1 MSIVSFLREAQIAD
15 YTNIMSNEEVL
26 KELLA
31 NSTSRRKIEA
41 TGDLSKF
48 VQDNKTDTDDRK
60 NVLNAISDVLQSITT
75 EAITTSEMLEIIYNN
90 YDKEIINHV
99 SNFIKV
105 VHASNYVLGYENDK
119 KETVVKEFRETPF
132 AIVKKVPDPV
142 TSSSKKKRYIH
153 DSEYGLL
160 GAQASKK
167 VTAATGD
174 GNKLIF
180 NIEDMCFA
188 KFKDTKSKTNKN
200 QTVHLVNNI
209 KNSKV
214 ISNKLNPSMS
224 FILVDSPDLRIG
236 TRNSLELA
244 TFFNLLSTIEL
255 SKCQP
260 YFNATFV
267 LPSIVENQSGKVF
280 KTASINQFLDG
291 TPIDVNMNSDFYNQ
305 IDATF
310 NRTIINTKGEDIAQ
324 ESVNTN
330 LSAFTMPQTINNFN
344 EIFVGHNENVKLDT
358 DMKFLRSTSVHD
370 ITRPFMTIK
379 SFSIDVAP
387 TQGLLSFKTG
397 KLSLI
402 LHDRTRM
409 VDIAPF
415 IKPDLFGSFG
425 AEIAIEYGW
434 SHTDS
439 MLKGNKDTES
449 NTNYLAEFLNASRV
463 TEKYIITNSS
473 FSMDNNGQVN
483 IDLSIAMRGP
493 VDIRSVVLKSDP
505 PGEINKQ
512 AVATKIKSLNTKIR
526 SIQNRI
532 PGLSINENITQ
543 AITNEMNAASDND
556 KELSSSD
563 LTHIKAFVK
572 INKQI
577 QKNLRSL
584 QSTGAIITRI
594 NQMNTVATN
603 PISITFANTG
613 IAAGAPTTDGL
624 DNIKFDKQYKKVVD
638 KESNLTTAEEITGS
652 GKFGYEIIKELFG
665 SLNSIAKQLS
675 SSIIGPAAKS
685 NKKTKKLISKIVG
698 GLDDVDPFY
707 NKEWLKT
714 FHRLSLKNDNV
725 DREGV
730 PVAGINGDSSTS
742 FVSFGSFLVGLI
754 GTHLSNSGKFDE
766 IQIVSYTANEN
777 CGLMS
782 NLNVAS
788 FLLPR
793 EELQDYLETL
803 FKDGTSLTLE
813 GVISQIIERFI
824 STRLQICYG
833 LSKLYKRDKA
843 QNTVITAKDSDTH
856 EHNLQEMLRYL
867 YVGLATPDAASK
879 SIIAQ
884 MKNFNDVRFV
894 LPKIKFT
901 FDTLTSRKSNWERTI
916 SRISIFDQNDNPF
929 GSVNTLMKDVYNDGA
944 IRVAAQLNRLRA
956 KYKSGEKGK
965 KGKNG
970 QKIVKEAF
978 YKKSNKIL
986 SDLERSGNLR
996 QTSDGIYELVDQFKL
1011 DTFKNTFKSV
1021 MPSLTYGTQNS
1032 AIIDASV
1039 STVNEAKLN
1048 TIYLTRSSRN
1058 ADGKEKK
1065 ELMRTKVAFQ
1075 KDLPLRV
1082 LPTQAQ
1088 VTIFGCPFVNFAQY
1102 IFLDFETGTT
1112 IDNSYAITGIKHDL
1126 SPGKFTTQL
1135 TLSYGDVYGKYEN
1148 AASTIARAIN
1158 ESRSQKKVTKA
1169 ADPKSAPE
1177 VIINQF
1183 SKSGP
1188 ATGDAEPWQTLS
1200 LNFEMNIH
1208 TDAHYRDISKVERDY
1223 IGKERITIQ
1232 NDIYLWNKTLCSY
1245 ESLGYRDGSL
1255 YKIKI
1260 LLDSHNSIDKIIK
1273 VELDLFQMKPSS
1285 VMFIKEQMNKIIKV
1299 AASPTILKE
1308 ETSGNMSHGY
1318 GAKAGQ
1324 DSYVDFYIR
1333 QHKSFL
1339 SESPEHATSDTKALF
1354 GALASRL
1361 YPTFV
1366 PSSIF
1371 EFLLKHYAT
1380 LKYFFEFNY
1389 HGPNSHNNI
1398 DTKNESIKLGFDTKR
1413 PAKILGD
1420 NFKKDNPEKSIKEIF
1435 EHFCFDIVTGE
1446 KVIPTPRDDKE
1457 KPVWNKLQ
1465 PGLTEIDPKSVFKAY
1480 NLKNKHVRR
1489 LLKKE
1494 LEFTIP
1500 SSEHKFI
1507 IFCKLITD
1515 KHLYPR
1521 HDSRGDNAKYKART
1535 KKIVDKCIQINKL
1548 FYSHV
1553 EFVDQG
1559 LYIEYNTS
1567 IDYSK
1572 KKKKLIKRTESVLV
1586 TYEEL
1591 VAKLMS
1597 RLSINETLTFNS
1609 IAERRY
1615 Y

>member
-1 MSIVSFLREAQIAD
+1 M
-15 YTNIMSNEEVL
+15 
-26 KELLA
+26 
-31 NSTSRRKIEA
+31 
-41 TGDLSKF
+41 
-48 VQDNKTDTDDRK
+48 
-60 NVLNAISDVLQSITT
+60 
-75 EAITTSEMLEIIYNN
+75 
-90 YDKEIINHV
+90 
-99 SNFIKV
+99 
-105 VHASNYVLGYENDK
+105 
-119 KETVVKEFRETPF
+119 
-132 AIVKKVPDPV
+132 
-142 TSSSKKKRYIH
+142 
-153 DSEYGLL
+153 
-160 GAQASKK
+160 
-167 VTAATGD
+167 
-174 GNKLIF
+174 
-180 NIEDMCFA
+180 
-188 KFKDTKSKTNKN
+188 
-200 QTVHLVNNI
+200 
-209 KNSKV
+209 
-214 ISNKLNPSMS
+214 
-224 FILVDSPDLRIG
+224 
-236 TRNSLELA
+236 
-244 TFFNLLSTIEL
+244 
-255 SKCQP
+255 
-260 YFNATFV
+260 
-267 LPSIVENQSGKVF
+267 
-280 KTASINQFLDG
+280 
-291 TPIDVNMNSDFYNQ
+291 
-305 IDATF
+305 
-310 NRTIINTKGEDIAQ
+310 
-324 ESVNTN
+324 
-330 LSAFTMPQTINNFN
+330 
-344 EIFVGHNENVKLDT
+344 
-358 DMKFLRSTSVHD
+358 
-370 ITRPFMTIK
+370 
-379 SFSIDVAP
+379 
-387 TQGLLSFKTG
+387 
-397 KLSLI
+397 
-402 LHDRTRM
+402 
-409 VDIAPF
+409 
-415 IKPDLFGSFG
+415 
-425 AEIAIEYGW
+425 
-434 SHTDS
+434 
-439 MLKGNKDTES
+439 
-449 NTNYLAEFLNASRV
+449 
-463 TEKYIITNSS
+463 
-473 FSMDNNGQVN
+473 
-483 IDLSIAMRGP
+483 
-493 VDIRSVVLKSDP
+493 
-505 PGEINKQ
+505 
-512 AVATKIKSLNTKIR
+512 
-526 SIQNRI
+526 
-532 PGLSINENITQ
+532 
-543 AITNEMNAASDND
+543 
-556 KELSSSD
+556 
-563 LTHIKAFVK
+563 
-572 INKQI
+572 
-577 QKNLRSL
+577 
-584 QSTGAIITRI
+584 
-594 NQMNTVATN
+594 
-603 PISITFANTG
+603 
-613 IAAGAPTTDGL
+613 
-624 DNIKFDKQYKKVVD
+624 
-638 KESNLTTAEEITGS
+638 
-652 GKFGYEIIKELFG
+652 
-665 SLNSIAKQLS
+665 
-675 SSIIGPAAKS
+675 
-685 NKKTKKLISKIVG
+685 
-698 GLDDVDPFY
+698 
-707 NKEWLKT
+707 
-714 FHRLSLKNDNV
+714 KNDNV
-725 DREGV
+725 KTEGV

-867 YVGLATPDAASK
+867 YVGLATPDAVSN

-901 FDTLTSRKSNWERTI
+901 FDTLTSRKSNFERTI

-1169 ADPKSAPE
+1169 GDKKSVPE
-1177 VIINQF
+1177 VIINQL

-1188 ATGDAEPWQTLS
+1188 AIGDAEPWQTITHRFKLNIENYLDRYENRMKYKPSLPALS
-1200 LNFEMNIH
+1200 P
-1208 TDAHYRDISKVERDY
+1208 DQISKGHGH
-1223 IGKERITIQ
+1223 IANLKITIE
-1232 NDIYLWNKTLCSY
+1232 NDIYLWNKTLCSIKKARTVKDIFANERY
-1245 ESLGYRDGSL
+1245 VR
-1255 YKIKI
+1255 YKNTI
-1260 LLDSHNSIDKIIK
+1260 LLDSHSSTNKKIK
-1273 VELDLFQMKPSS
+1273 VELDLFQMKHS
-1285 VMFIKEQMNKIIKV
+1285 EAKIIKQRFIRIV
-1299 AASPTILKE
+1299 NFASGFEMLASETTAHGQISGTGKE
-1308 ETSGNMSHGY
+1308 VGE
-1318 GAKAGQ
+1318 
-1324 DSYVDFYIR
+1324 DSYVDFYIH
-1333 QHKSFL
+1333 QHRLPSFL
-1339 SESPEHATSDTKALF
+1339 SFSHGRSSHGVKALF
-1354 GALASRL
+1354 GDLANIL

-1366 PSSIF
+1366 SRSIF
-1371 EFLLKHYAT
+1371 SFLLHRYGT
-1380 LKYFFEFNY
+1380 LNYFFEFDY
-1389 HGPNSHNNI
+1389 SGPNNKDKIRTS
-1398 DTKNESIKLGFDTKR
+1398 NESIKLDFNTKR
-1413 PAKILGD
+1413 LAKNVIPGP
-1420 NFKKDNPEKSIKEIF
+1420 FKKYAKKSIKEMF
-1435 EHFCFDIVTGE
+1435 ELFCFDIVTGE
-1446 KVIPTPRDDKE
+1446 KLTPGEPDLLLGNVKN
-1457 KPVWNKLQ
+1457 VWNKLQ
-1465 PGLTEIDPKSVFKAY
+1465 PGLTAIEPKNVFKAY
-1480 NLKNKHVRR
+1480 NLSNKHVRR

-1500 SSEHKFI
+1500 NSETKFI
-1507 IFCKLITD
+1507 NFCKLTTESNQ
-1515 KHLYPR
+1515 YPR
-1521 HDSRGDNAKYKART
+1521 YDSKTGNVKYKIIT
-1535 KKIVDKCIQINKL
+1535 KKIVDRCIQINKL

-1567 IDYSK
+1567 ISYI
-1572 KKKKLIKRTESVLV
+1572 KKKLVKKTASVLV

-1597 RLSINETLTFNS
+1597 DFSINETLKFNS
-1609 IAERRY
+1609 ITKLEQFAE
-1615 Y
+1615 

>member
-1 MSIVSFLREAQIAD
+1 MSIVSFLREAKIAD

-31 NSTSRRKIEA
+31 NSTNRQRDKE
-41 TGDLSKF
+41 TGELSKF
-48 VQDNKTDTDDRK
+48 VKENKDNKDDRK

-105 VHASNYVLGYENDK
+105 VHASNYALGYENVK
-119 KETVVKEFRETPF
+119 KETVVKEFSDTPF
-132 AIVKKVPDPV
+132 AIVKKVPAPV
-142 TSSSKKKRYIH
+142 KSNSKKKRYIH

-160 GAQASKK
+160 GAQASQK
-167 VTAATGD
+167 VTAAAGG

-188 KFKDTKSKTNKN
+188 KFKDTKSKKNKT
-200 QTVHLVNNI
+200 QTEYLVNNI

-358 DMKFLRSTSVHD
+358 DMKFLRSTSIHD

-512 AVATKIKSLNTKIR
+512 AVTTKIKSLNSKIR
-526 SIQNRI
+526 NIQGRI
-532 PGLSINENITQ
+532 PGLYISENITQ
-543 AITNEMNAASDND
+543 AITNEVNAASDND

-572 INKQI
+572 INAII
-577 QKNLRSL
+577 QRGLKSL
-584 QSTGAIITRI
+584 KSTGAIITRI
-594 NQMNTVATN
+594 NEMNTVATN
-603 PISITFANTG
+603 PISITFNGTG
-613 IAAGAPTTDGL
+613 IAAGALTTKDLDDANFGMRLGADGSVETDGE
-624 DNIKFDKQYKKVVD
+624 K
-638 KESNLTTAEEITGS
+638 
-652 GKFGYEIIKELFG
+652 GYEIIKELFG
-665 SLNSIAKQLS
+665 SLDRIAKQLS
-675 SSIIGPAAKS
+675 ASIIGPAAKS

-725 DREGV
+725 EKEGV

-867 YVGLATPDAASK
+867 YVGLATPDAVSN
-879 SIIAQ
+879 SINAQ

-1169 ADPKSAPE
+1169 KDPKSVPE
-1177 VIINQF
+1177 VIINKF

-1188 ATGDAEPWQTLS
+1188 AIGDAEPW
-1200 LNFEMNIH
+1200 NAFKH
-1208 TDAHYRDISKVERDY
+1208 TFKVNTFVLHDHSTSHETDDHHHDK
-1223 IGKERITIQ
+1223 IVFMDNEIF
-1232 NDIYLWNKTLCSY
+1232 LWNKNFCASKSRVSSNKREIYANNT
-1245 ESLGYRDGSL
+1245 
-1255 YKIKI
+1255 I
-1260 LLDSHNSIDKIIK
+1260 LIDSHGSTGKKIK
-1273 VELDLFQMKPSS
+1273 VELDLFQRSQKTFDGLKK
-1285 VMFIKEQMNKIIKV
+1285 VFAIIIDR
-1299 AASPTILKE
+1299 STSLTE
-1308 ETSGNMSHGY
+1308 ETAVNDPGGIISAS
-1318 GAKAGQ
+1318 Q
-1324 DSYVDFYIR
+1324 DTYVDFYMIR
-1333 QHKSFL
+1333 HVNNPSSWL
-1339 SESPEHATSDTKALF
+1339 SSSADLPDRGTRFLF
-1354 GALASRL
+1354 GDLANIL

-1366 PSSIF
+1366 PRSIF
-1371 EFLLKHYAT
+1371 NFILKYYAT
-1380 LKYFFEFNY
+1380 LKYFFEFKY
-1389 HGPNSHNNI
+1389 DGPNKSKALKI
-1398 DTKNESIKLGFDTKR
+1398 LDESIKLGFDTKK

-1420 NFKKDNPEKSIKEIF
+1420 KFKKNNPDKSIKEIF

-1446 KVIPTPRDDKE
+1446 KLKAYSSDNE
-1457 KPVWNKLQ
+1457 AWNKLQ
-1465 PGLTEIDPKSVFKAY
+1465 PGLTVINPENVFKAY
-1480 NLKNKHVRR
+1480 NLKNRHVRR
-1489 LLKKE
+1489 LLRKE
-1494 LEFTIP
+1494 LGFTIP
-1500 SSEHKFI
+1500 SSEQKFYQ
-1507 IFCKLITD
+1507 FCKQVVSPGSYPEYEIHGAGINNDNYLKEYQPKTRELI
-1515 KHLYPR
+1515 KR
-1521 HDSRGDNAKYKART
+1521 
-1535 KKIVDKCIQINKL
+1535 CIQINKL

-1567 IDYSK
+1567 IAYSK
-1572 KKKKLIKRTESVLV
+1572 KKKKLIKKTESVLV

-1591 VAKLMS
+1591 VTKLMS
-1597 RLSINETLTFNS
+1597 GFSINNILEFRS
-1609 IAERRY
+1609 E
-1615 Y
+1615 